1 MESGPTCK
9 MVIREPPTS
18 QVLAR
23 KECSFMSPS
32 DFSSPV
38 FAQWRTNAVSD
49 WPAYVDHAFVRGL
62 GDGSL
67 PETAFLHYLVQDYI
81 FLFHFSR
88 AWGMAVLK
96 AESHAELEL
105 ASATVHAL
113 VNHEMPL
120 HIEICAK
127 AGISR
132 ETLLQTDEEPENLSY
147 TRYVID
153 AGLSGDFLDLIAALA
168 PCVMGYGEIGTRL
181 ATIASKGNPYQPWID
196 TYAGKEYQDA
206 CHAVGRLIEGSVR
219 ARLGPSPETS
229 GRWKTLNRRFRVA
242 TRLEAG
248 FWAMGLRGAAKA

>member
-1 MESGPTCK
+1 
-9 MVIREPPTS
+9 MVADQPPTP
-18 QVLAR
+18 QFLAR
-23 KECSFMSPS
+23 KECRFMNPS

-38 FAQWRTNAVSD
+38 FAQWRAHAAAD
-49 WPAYVDHAFVRGL
+49 WSAYVDHAFVRGL

-67 PETAFLHYLVQDYI
+67 PRKAFPHYLVQDYI

-96 AESHAELEL
+96 AESHEELEL

-120 HIEICAK
+120 HVELCAK

-132 ETLLQTDEEPENLSY
+132 EMLLETEEEPENLSY

-153 AGLSGDFLDLIAALA
+153 AGLSGDFLDLVAALA

-181 ATIASKGNPYQPWID
+181 AATTSAGNPYQPWID
-196 TYAGKEYQDA
+196 TYAGKEYQEA
-206 CHAVGRLIEGSVR
+206 CHAVGRLIESSVH
-219 ARLGPSPETS
+219 ARLGSSPETS

-248 FWAMGLRGAAKA
+248 FWSMGLRGAALAQ